1 MTPWPGVALWAA
13 LAINSAATLALL
25 IYLDLRL
32 QALRQSGDLPAS
44 TPQLFGFSG
53 GFAGVWQ
60 TLDLPLLYSRHYRE
74 TDAHTRRIVPIVRV
88 TLPLIPV
95 LLLAASFGR

>member
-1 MTPWPGVALWAA
+1 MTPWLGAALWAT
-13 LAINSAATLALL
+13 LVIDGVVTLALL
-25 IYLDLRL
+25 VYLDLRL
-32 QALRQSGDLPAS
+32 HALRRSGDLPAS

-74 TDAHTRRIVPIVRV
+74 TDGHTRRFVPIVRV

-95 LLLAASFGR
+95 LLLAASVA